1 MTRVAV
7 IGSGTWGTAVAS
19 LLGGKGHEVSL
30 WAHSPEVAERINA
43 EHRNP
48 KHLSDIE
55 LPHTSATS
63 SLGDAVCG
71 VDAIVMVVPSA
82 YLRKTAQ
89 DMAPHVSERTPVVVL
104 SKGVEAETGY
114 TMLGVLRR
122 LGAQGAPRVPGR
134 PQPRRGG
141 LAPDV
146 RGDGRRLVQRDLC
159 GVLPGPV
166 HGTDVS
172 RLHLA

>member
-55 LPHTSATS
+55 LPHTSAIS
-63 SLGDAVCG
+63 SLEDAVCG

-89 DMAPHVSERTPVVVL
+89 DMAPHVLERTPVVVL

-114 TMLGVLRR
+114 TMLGVLRDVLGHKER
-122 LGAQGAPRVPGR
+122 LACR

-172 RLHLA
+172 RLYLA